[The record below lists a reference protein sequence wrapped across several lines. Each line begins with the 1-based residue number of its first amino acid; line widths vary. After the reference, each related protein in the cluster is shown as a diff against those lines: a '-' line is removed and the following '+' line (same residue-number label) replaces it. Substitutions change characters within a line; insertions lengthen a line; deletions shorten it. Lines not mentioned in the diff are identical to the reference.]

1 MAYSFHVNVCKNN
14 ARNAKTVPPTKHTMV
29 GPNVTRAMTHVLKS
43 EQIMYDS
50 IVVMRESIEECHS
63 MAI

>member
-1 MAYSFHVNVCKNN
+1 M
-14 ARNAKTVPPTKHTMV
+14 RNAKTVAPTKHTMV
-29 GPNVTRAMTHVLKS
+29 GPSVTQVMTHVLKS

-50 IVVMRESIEECHS
+50 IVVMRESIVECHS